1 MQKNI
6 IFAANQAFA
15 EETGKTK
22 KTSLSEEDR
31 RVFTEIR
38 QELDSL
44 KQENL
49 QFAAAV
55 DEMKAQNEELKNKIE
70 KLLSKPKK
78 KKSTRKTK

>member
-6 IFAANQAFA
+6 ISAANHAFA

-22 KTSLSEEDR
+22 KTSLSEEDK

-70 KLLSKPKK
+70 KILSKPKK

>member
-15 EETGKTK
+15 DEAGKGK
-22 KTSLSEEDR
+22 KSHLSEEDR
-31 RVFTEIR
+31 RVFIEIR

-70 KLLSKPKK
+70 QLLSKPKK
-78 KKSTRKTK
+78 KKPTRKSK